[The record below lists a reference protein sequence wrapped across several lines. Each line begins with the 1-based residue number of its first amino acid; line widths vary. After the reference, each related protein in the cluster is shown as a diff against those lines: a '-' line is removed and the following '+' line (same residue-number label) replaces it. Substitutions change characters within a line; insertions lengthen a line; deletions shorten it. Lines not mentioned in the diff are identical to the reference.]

1 MNDTTKDM
9 YEVGTPWSSVGY
21 LTYKRTYARRLDEND
36 INSPTEEFP
45 DTVERVIKACDEQLN
60 CGFSKDEE
68 QRLRNYLLG
77 LKGSVAGRFWWQLG
91 TDTVDKL
98 GLSSLQNCAF
108 RTVDKPVEPF
118 TWAMDMLMLGSGVG
132 YNIQKEN
139 VNKLPPVN
147 LDFKCPIRSSDSGA
161 DFIVPDSREGWVALL
176 GKTLK
181 AAFLAHSSGKQ
192 TFSYSTQLIRS
203 KGAPIKGFG
212 GTASGPED
220 LVWGIEQI
228 SKVLEKRAGKQLRP
242 VDCLDIMNIIGAV
255 VVAGN
260 VRRSAQIAIGDADDV
275 EYLLAKRWDLGNI
288 PSWRA
293 MSNNSVVCH
302 DIGDLHDFFWDGYEG
317 KGEPYGLINLKLS
330 RKIGRLGETQYPDPK
345 VQGYNP
351 CAEQSLAD
359 GETCCLAE
367 VFLPNISSKEELLDV
382 CTLLYRIN
390 KHSLAL
396 QCHQKVTEAIVHENM
411 RMGIG
416 ITGVL
421 QCTEEQKSWLN
432 ETYGKIREYDNE
444 YSAKNGFNKSI
455 KLTTVKPSGTLS
467 LLPGVTPG
475 CHPAYAR
482 FMIRRIRISSNHSLV
497 QVCKDHGYHVEYQQN
512 FDGTEDRSTVVV
524 SFPFR
529 HPDHA
534 VLAKDMT
541 AISQLETVKWLQEVW
556 SDNSVSCTVYYRPE
570 ELPEIK
576 KYLKKNYK
584 TNHKSLSFLLHSEH
598 GFKQAPLE
606 EITEEQYNEL
616 VANTRTITAIDEAN
630 IGLDD
635 AECSTGACPIR

>member
-1 MNDTTKDM
+1 MTENK
-9 YEVGTPWSSVGY
+9 YETPFSSVGY
-21 LTYKRTYARRLDEND
+21 ITYKRTYARRLNEADP
-36 INSPTEEFP
+36 NSPTEEFE
-45 DTVERVIKACDEQLN
+45 DTVNRVVAASNSQLKVGFTEDEQ
-60 CGFSKDEE
+60 E
-68 QRLRNYLLG
+68 RLKKYLME
-77 LKGSVAGRFWWQLG
+77 LKGTVAGRFLWQLG
-91 TDTVDKL
+91 TDTVGKL
-98 GLSSLQNCAF
+98 GGASLQNCAF
-108 RTVDKPVEPF
+108 KVVNSPVEPF
-118 TWAMDMLMLGSGVG
+118 TWAMDLLMLGSGVG
-132 YNIQKEN
+132 YNIQKAN
-139 VNKLPPVN
+139 VEKLPPVN
-147 LDFKCPIRSSDSGA
+147 VDFKCPTRADTADA

-192 TFSYSTQLIRS
+192 TFTYSTKLIRS

-220 LVWGIEQI
+220 LVWGINKIGEI
-228 SKVLEKRAGKQLRP
+228 LEKRAGRKLRP
-242 VDCLDIMNIIGAV
+242 IDCLDIMNIIGAV

-260 VRRSAQIAIGDADDV
+260 VRRSAQIAIGDPDDV

-302 DIGDLHDFFWDGYEG
+302 DIGDLHEFFWDGYEG

-330 RKIGRLGETQYPDPK
+330 RKIGRLGETEYPDPD

-367 VFLPNISSKEELLDV
+367 IYLPNITSKEEMLDV
-382 CTLLYRIN
+382 AKLLYRVN

-396 QCHQKVTEAIVHENM
+396 PFHLKITEEIVHKNM

-416 ITGVL
+416 VTGFL
-421 QCTEEQKSWLN
+421 QATEEQKSWLKDVYK
-432 ETYGKIREYDNE
+432 ELREFDKE
-444 YSAKNGFNKSI
+444 YSKEHGFPTSV

-482 FMIRRIRISSNHSLV
+482 YMIRRIRISANHPLV
-497 QVCKDHGYHVEYQQN
+497 QTCRDHGYPVEFQQN
-512 FDGTEDRSTVVV
+512 FDGSEDHSTVVV

-541 AISQLETVKWLQEVW
+541 AIQQLETVKWLQENW
-556 SDNSVSCTVYYRPE
+556 SDNSVSCTVYYRKE
-570 ELPEIK
+570 ELPEIR

-584 TNHKSLSFLLHSEH
+584 NNHKSLSFLLHNEH

-606 EITEEQYNEL
+606 EITKEQYDEL
-616 VANTRTITAIDEAN
+616 VAKTRLITSIDSLD

-635 AECSTGACPIR
+635 SECASGACPIR

>member
-1 MNDTTKDM
+1 MTTL
-9 YEVGTPWSSVGY
+9 TPWSSVGY

-45 DTVERVIKACDEQLN
+45 DTVERVIKACDKQLD
-60 CGFSKDEE
+60 CGFTAEEE
-68 QRLRNYLLG
+68 QRLRDYLLG

-91 TDTVDKL
+91 TDTVGKL

-132 YNIQKEN
+132 YNIQREN

-147 LDFKCPIRSSDSGA
+147 ADFKCPIRVVDSGA

-192 TFSYSTQLIRS
+192 TFTYSTQLIRS

-367 VFLPNISSKEELLDV
+367 VFLPNIRSKEELLDV

-421 QCTEEQKSWLN
+421 QSTEEQKAWLS
-432 ETYGKIREYDNE
+432 ETYTQLRTYDE
-444 YSAKNGFNKSI
+444 WYSQKHGFNKSI

-482 FMIRRIRISSNHSLV
+482 FMIRRIRISSNHALV

-512 FDGTEDRSTVVV
+512 FDGSEDHSTVVV

-570 ELPEIK
+570 ELPEIR

-584 TNHKSLSFLLHSEH
+584 NNHKSLSFLLHSEH

-606 EITEEQYNEL
+606 EITEEQYNEM
-616 VANTRTITAIDEAN
+616 VASTRIISAIDEAN

-635 AECSTGACPIR
+635 AECASGACPIR

>member
-1 MNDTTKDM
+1 MTTL
-9 YEVGTPWSSVGY
+9 TPWSSVGY

-45 DTVERVIKACDEQLN
+45 DTVERVIKACDEQLK
-60 CGFSKDEE
+60 CGFTKDEE
-68 QRLRNYLLG
+68 QRLRNYLLS

-147 LDFKCPIRSSDSGA
+147 LDFKCPVRSSDSGA

-181 AAFLAHSSGKQ
+181 AAFLAHNSGKQ

-421 QCTEEQKSWLN
+421 QSTEEQKSWLS
-432 ETYGKIREYDNE
+432 ETYVKIREYDNE

-512 FDGTEDRSTVVV
+512 FDGSEDRSTVVV